1 MRTNACMICSPDA
14 HCSAAVCQH
23 PFLWRGFFWFIAEI
37 KIKVTFQ
44 LIGLAF
50 KHISAKIQRA
60 NSLIFVSMSQ
70 LSHCKRMKLKTH
82 YELFCLRGSTL
93 SCGIQKWIRP
103 NKTNISKPLLSV
115 KYKVFKTKVSHLVTN
130 KPIRVREILISMNSS
145 WKLRRLLLTSRVI
158 WEPLGLRYIKRV
170 YYCDVTHSA
179 VIGNQLRGF
188 LSTSIGL
195 SLYSI
200 ALRSVVFWKGMYSNS
215 TMLHHCSCVPKKKKY
230 KFFKFVDCKLCR
242 FSWSSETSRFLFGF
256 FWNRRWLALA
266 SNYHLRVQFH
276 KKVILNN

>member
-1 MRTNACMICSPDA
+1 MHDLFPRRALFYRGLSTSV
-14 HCSAAVCQH
+14 SLKWF
-23 PFLWRGFFWFIAEI
+23 FLIYCWNQ
-37 KIKVTFQ
+37 VTFQ

-188 LSTSIGL
+188 FVHLNWAI
-195 SLYSI
+195 
-200 ALRSVVFWKGMYSNS
+200 VVQHSSQVGSFFEKACTVTLLCYI
-215 TMLHHCSCVPKKKKY
+215 TVRACQKKKKY

>member
-1 MRTNACMICSPDA
+1 MHDLFPRRALFYRGLSTSV
-14 HCSAAVCQH
+14 SLKWF
-23 PFLWRGFFWFIAEI
+23 FLIYCWNQ
-37 KIKVTFQ
+37 VTFQ

-188 LSTSIGL
+188 FVHLNWAI
-195 SLYSI
+195 
-200 ALRSVVFWKGMYSNS
+200 VVQHSSQVGSFFEKACTVTLLCYI
-215 TMLHHCSCVPKKKKY
+215 TVRACQKKK
-230 KFFKFVDCKLCR
+230 V
-242 FSWSSETSRFLFGF
+242 
-256 FWNRRWLALA
+256 
-266 SNYHLRVQFH
+266 
-276 KKVILNN
+276 

>member
-14 HCSAAVCQH
+14 HCSTAVCQH

-93 SCGIQKWIRP
+93 SSGIQKWIRP

-200 ALRSVVFWKGMYSNS
+200 ALRSVVFWKGVYSNS
-215 TMLHHCSCVPKKKKY
+215 TMLHHCSCVPKKKSIS
-230 KFFKFVDCKLCR
+230 FLSSLIANCVDFHDPRKRPDSSLV
-242 FSWSSETSRFLFGF
+242 SSEIADD
-256 FWNRRWLALA
+256 WL
-266 SNYHLRVQFH
+266 
-276 KKVILNN
+276 